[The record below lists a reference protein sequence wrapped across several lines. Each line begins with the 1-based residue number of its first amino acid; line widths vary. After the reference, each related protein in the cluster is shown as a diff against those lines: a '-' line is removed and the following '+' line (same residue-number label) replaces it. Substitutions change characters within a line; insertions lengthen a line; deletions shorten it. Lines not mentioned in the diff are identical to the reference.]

1 MPKSSPAKL
10 KYMAEYQSSE
20 EQKKRRAMRN
30 QARREA
36 IREGKVKK
44 GDGKEI
50 DHKQRLDKGGTNAKS
65 NLRVVD
71 ASENRA
77 WRKGK
82 KGYDD

>member
-10 KYMAEYQSSE
+10 AYMREYQATE

-30 QARREA
+30 AARREA
-36 IREGKVKK
+36 IRDGKVKK
-44 GDGKEI
+44 GDNKEI
-50 DHKQRLDKGGTNAKS
+50 DHKQRLDKGGTNDKS

-71 ASENRA
+71 ASTNRA